1 MCIDYDLHGR
11 DMTSEEILNYINDN
25 LGDNKTRKDLNNI
38 FESLKDKQTREI
50 TPKELAKIADHLND
64 EDLNYFKS
72 LLVLLISLNWI

>member
-72 LLVLLISLNWI
+72 LLVLLISLN